1 MSHGVQSAAMPDV
14 EQVAVKIL
22 KAALATGVTVGTEW
36 PTVWESKLAGGIVS
50 VTLGGGGSRQ
60 KAVTADRTLDIDV
73 LAATKKQAF
82 TLAADVSAR
91 LIAGQGTVQP
101 GARIYGVD
109 ETSLIWLP
117 YQPSAE
123 TDVIPR
129 YVLVMSMVVRPA

>member
-1 MSHGVQSAAMPDV
+1 MSHGVQSVAMPDT
-14 EQVAVKIL
+14 EQVAAKYL
-22 KAALATGVTVGTEW
+22 KAVLPAGTIVGTEW
-36 PTVWESKLAGGIVS
+36 PMGWEAKLATGIVS
-50 VTLGGGGSRQ
+50 VTLGGGGSGI

-73 LAATKKQAF
+73 LGATKKQAF
-82 TLAADVSAR
+82 TLAAEVSAL
-91 LIAGQGTVQP
+91 LIAAQGTVQP